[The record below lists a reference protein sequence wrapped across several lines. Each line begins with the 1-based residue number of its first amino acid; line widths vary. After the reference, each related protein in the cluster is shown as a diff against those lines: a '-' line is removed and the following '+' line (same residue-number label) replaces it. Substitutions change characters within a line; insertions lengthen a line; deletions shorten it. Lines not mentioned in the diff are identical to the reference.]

1 MVDIHNNK
9 RRLLEE
15 LLKIVEYSDNVL
27 VAILILNSIFFTS
40 LTRAHMRIHTRT
52 HAGVTS
58 DTGYSQSL

>member
-1 MVDIHNNK
+1 M
-9 RRLLEE
+9 EE

-58 DTGYSQSL
+58 DTGYSQ